1 MKKEYRTEE
10 VKLRLTPS
18 EMNKLK
24 KLSKRGTIT
33 KYIREKLFKYET
45 Q

>member
-18 EMNKLK
+18 ERDKLK
-24 KLSKRGTIT
+24 KLSQGTTMT
-33 KYIREKLFKYET
+33 KIVREKLFK
-45 Q
+45 